1 MDSPET
7 VARRWSGGAAR
18 RGGGLSV
25 AGNDVTGSCTTE
37 REREREEGEAPSTV
51 KQKRKG
57 HAESEAHWRGRG
69 RCRLST
75 IPPRGERLGGS
86 GVVAGVAGDEEGG
99 RGASGMNER
108 GMGRKRGT
116 GSGWCLLWRPGGTA
130 ERKARG
136 FQGRCRAEGGK
147 QGREGARARRGTTW
161 VGGIGIGPW
170 PAGAGGGA
178 IER

>member
-1 MDSPET
+1 
-7 VARRWSGGAAR
+7 
-18 RGGGLSV
+18 
-25 AGNDVTGSCTTE
+25 
-37 REREREEGEAPSTV
+37 V

-57 HAESEAHWRGRG
+57 RAESEAHWRGRG

-75 IPPRGERLGGS
+75 IPPRGEWLGGS
-86 GVVAGVAGDEEGG
+86 GVVAGIAGDEEGG

-116 GSGWCLLWRPGGTA
+116 GSGWRLLWRPGGTA

-136 FQGRCRAEGGK
+136 SQGQCRAEGGK

-161 VGGIGIGPW
+161 VGGIGIGPGRRARAAVLLSDRRGW
-170 PAGAGGGA
+170 RGAGDAGVSG
-178 IER
+178 